1 MKELKKTMLMHGRPG
16 HPSFDGRSK
25 ALTNATA
32 TPKADIAGQPGNF
45 AKCFVPDNVQP
56 GDTFELRAGGRTVR
70 VIVDQVEGDKPVAGG
85 AAAVK
90 ASENSALD
98 RVK

>member
-1 MKELKKTMLMHGRPG
+1 MVERPRRLA
-16 HPSFDGRSK
+16 P
-25 ALTNATA
+25 A
-32 TPKADIAGQPGNF
+32 Q
-45 AKCFVPDNVQP
+45 VPDNVQP